1 MIGKKL
7 HRDMAEV
14 NVYTARRLREMAC
27 SLSGLAR
34 AFTEEAGSDKRLSFD
49 EGLAAMQTAAAEAV
63 AAATCMKREKR
74 KAAITC
80 IICFAPLSRR
90 ERWTKRTCPACFMN
104 PAAGRR
110 SI

>member
-49 EGLAAMQTAAAEAV
+49 EGLAAMQTAASMV
-63 AAATCMKREKR
+63 CGN
-74 KAAITC
+74 
-80 IICFAPLSRR
+80 SRLR
-90 ERWTKRTCPACFMN
+90 HT
-104 PAAGRR
+104 
-110 SI
+110 